1 MGGTDAD
8 QRHRGRMTPG
18 RQHTRRAGP
27 TARLYYPR
35 GSTPPYVRVR
45 AAGAAT
51 KLSQPSLSLIG
62 EFVICALKLP

>member
-1 MGGTDAD
+1 MGGTDVE

-45 AAGAAT
+45 APQEQQVVPV
-51 KLSQPSLSLIG
+51 QP
-62 EFVICALKLP
+62 VINW

>member
-1 MGGTDAD
+1 
-8 QRHRGRMTPG
+8 MTPE

-45 AAGAAT
+45 PAGAAT

-62 EFVICALKLP
+62 AISNCALNNLKLP